1 MARRG
6 QAGRGAAKR
15 GEASQDKGPNGR
27 ALRERRMP
35 HWRSMTDR
43 ETLGAWDLVDRD
55 GKPKD
60 WTLEI
65 QRVEKRLVKSKERP
79 KGEHRPH
86 VFFRGAS
93 KPLVCNATNA
103 ESFSSMAGS
112 EDTDRWVGLRV
123 TLYQT
128 KVRAKAGGQVMGIRV
143 RPMKAT
149 AAPEEM
155 GDGQPVDEA
164 MRAEQEAAMRE
175 PGIEG

>member
-1 MARRG
+1 
-6 QAGRGAAKR
+6 
-15 GEASQDKGPNGR
+15 
-27 ALRERRMP
+27 MP
-35 HWRSMTDR
+35 HWRAMTDR
-43 ETLGAWDLVDRD
+43 ETLGAWDLVDPKT

-65 QRVEKRLVKSKERP
+65 ARVEKRLVKSREKP

-86 VFFRGAS
+86 VFFKGAS

-103 ESFSSMAGS
+103 ETISSIAGS
-112 EDTDRWVGLRV
+112 EDTDRWIGQRI
-123 TLYQT
+123 TLFQT

-149 AAPEEM
+149 APPEEM

-164 MRAEQEAAMRE
+164 MRAEQIEVMRE
-175 PGIEG
+175 PGDEG

>member
-1 MARRG
+1 
-6 QAGRGAAKR
+6 
-15 GEASQDKGPNGR
+15 
-27 ALRERRMP
+27 MP

-43 ETLGAWDLVDRD
+43 ETLGAWDLVGRD

-60 WTLEI
+60 FTVEI
-65 QRVEKRLVKSKERP
+65 ARVQASVVKSREKP
-79 KGEHRPH
+79 KGERRP
-86 VFFRGAS
+86 FIWFKGAN

-103 ESFSSMAGS
+103 ETISAMAGS

-128 KVRAKAGGQVMGIRV
+128 QVRAKAGGKVVGIRI

-149 AAPEEM
+149 GAVEEL

-164 MRAEQEAAMRE
+164 MREEQEAGARE
-175 PGIEG
+175 PGEEG